1 VLLQELDRFNKLLE
15 IMQQSLLD
23 LQRAL
28 VGEIGM
34 SQALEELSSCI
45 FNGFVSPGWLHA
57 APQSLKNLVN
67 WIEHFERRYNQYKDW
82 IEIEEPKVIWLS
94 GLHIPE
100 SYLTALLQTTCRA
113 RQWPLDKSLLYT
125 EVSKER
131 NPAKITKRLDS
142 GTYIQGMFLEGARW
156 SIEKDCLDY
165 QNPKELIVEMPLV
178 RVIPVEANKLKL
190 RGTIKTPVYVTQDRK
205 NAKGTGE
212 VFVADIKTNRHISHW
227 ILQGVALVLNT
238 D

>member
-1 VLLQELDRFNKLLE
+1 MGQLPKFNTENQDLIISNVSYKNVLLQELERFNGLLE
-15 IMQQSLLD
+15 LLQQTLLD

-34 SQALEELSSCI
+34 SQALEELSGCI
-45 FNGFVSPGWLHA
+45 FNGFVPPQWLLR
-57 APQSLKNLVN
+57 APASLKSLVN
-67 WIEHFERRYNQYKDW
+67 WMEHFERRYNQYKDW

-131 NPAKITKRLDS
+131 NPARITKRLDS
-142 GTYIQGMFLEGARW
+142 GTYI
-156 SIEKDCLDY
+156 
-165 QNPKELIVEMPLV
+165 
-178 RVIPVEANKLKL
+178 
-190 RGTIKTPVYVTQDRK
+190 
-205 NAKGTGE
+205 
-212 VFVADIKTNRHISHW
+212 
-227 ILQGVALVLNT
+227 
-238 D
+238 

>member
-1 VLLQELDRFNKLLE
+1 MLLE
-15 IMQQSLLD
+15 LMQQSLLD

-34 SQALEELSSCI
+34 STVLEELGNCI
-45 FNGFVSPGWLHA
+45 FNGFVPPMWLNR
-57 APQSLKNLVN
+57 APQSLKSLVN

-82 IEIEEPKVIWLS
+82 VEIEEPKVIWLS

-113 RQWPLDKSLLYT
+113 RGWPLDKSLLYT

-131 NPAKITKRLDS
+131 NPAKITKRLDA
-142 GTYIQGMFLEGARW
+142 GTYIQGLYLEGAKW
-156 SIEKDCLDY
+156 SIEKNCLDY
-165 QNPKELIVEMPLV
+165 QNPKELVIEMPLV

-190 RGTIKTPVYVTQDRK
+190 RGTIKTPVYVTQARK
-205 NAKGTGE
+205 NAMGKGQ
-212 VFVADIKTNRHISHW
+212 VFVADIKTDKHISHW
-227 ILQGVALVLNT
+227 ILQGVALCLNI